1 MKILK
6 SHLEEKLGKKKNVGK
21 LSDQLTMLGLEV
33 DSITKIKTD
42 YCIDIDLTPN
52 RGDCFS
58 ALGVA
63 REIAAADQTVLK
75 KEKSLLKFNGNSK
88 TKVQVQAKEACPKYS
103 YLEISNLSLVDS
115 KGKVKELPKQINSRL
130 EASGINLINP
140 IVDILNYVMLD
151 IGQPMHAF
159 DKNKISGDIKV
170 RFAKTN
176 EKINLLD
183 DQKISLSK
191 DCLLITDTNGP
202 IAFAGI
208 MGSKDSSVELDA
220 KAVLLESAFFTPKFI
235 RGKARKFGIQTD
247 ASQRFERGVD
257 FNLQLKALEM
267 ASELIVK
274 YLGGS
279 CTKTKEIVSNN
290 YLPKQRKINLSI
302 NFLNEKLG
310 TQLSTNKVKQ
320 VLKYLDIQIL
330 SANLDLI
337 KILTPSHRFDLEI
350 QEDLVEE
357 IARLIGYDNLPTK
370 ELKSSQQN
378 FSKTDYSK
386 VLELK
391 KFLAN
396 NNFQEVI
403 NYSFIDDG
411 LQNELELSKGII
423 KIQNPLTENLNSMR
437 TSLFPGLITNLIS
450 NAKRGND
457 YLKIYEEGKVFYR
470 NKDIQES
477 SYIAGLVFDQEKKS
491 WNHSSS
497 FDFFSLKEI
506 ILSLAKF
513 SNVTDIS
520 LKKSKSNLLH
530 PQISADIFKA
540 NKKIG
545 SFGKV
550 HPLILKKIN
559 FKKPFFYF
567 ELKTN
572 ELFNS
577 KNLNLLEPSKFPS
590 TQRDLAFIVSEKLG
604 YKELFEEISNCAGK
618 DLIDIKLF
626 DLFKGGELQKNKK
639 SLAFRLTWQ
648 SSKETLEDSYIDSAV
663 EKIIK
668 SLTNKFGAKLR
679 S

>member
-75 KEKSLLKFNGNSK
+75 KEKRLLKFNGNSK

-115 KGKVKELPKQINSRL
+115 KGKVKELPQQINSRL

-191 DCLLITDTNGP
+191 DCLLITDANGP

-220 KAVLLESAFFTPKFI
+220 KTVLLESAFFAPKFI

-370 ELKSSQQN
+370 GLKSSQQN

-477 SYIAGLVFDQEKKS
+477 SYISGLVFDQEKKS

-506 ILSLAKF
+506 ILNLAKF

-604 YKELFEEISNCAGK
+604 YMELFEEISNCAGK
-618 DLIDIKLF
+618 NLIDIKLF

-648 SSKETLEDSYIDSAV
+648 SGKETLEDSYIDSAV

-668 SLTNKFGAKLR
+668 SLKNKFGAKLR

>member
-1 MKILK
+1 
-6 SHLEEKLGKKKNVGK
+6 
-21 LSDQLTMLGLEV
+21 
-33 DSITKIKTD
+33 
-42 YCIDIDLTPN
+42 
-52 RGDCFS
+52 
-58 ALGVA
+58 
-63 REIAAADQTVLK
+63 
-75 KEKSLLKFNGNSK
+75 
-88 TKVQVQAKEACPKYS
+88 
-103 YLEISNLSLVDS
+103 
-115 KGKVKELPKQINSRL
+115 
-130 EASGINLINP
+130 
-140 IVDILNYVMLD
+140 
-151 IGQPMHAF
+151 
-159 DKNKISGDIKV
+159 
-170 RFAKTN
+170 
-176 EKINLLD
+176 
-183 DQKISLSK
+183 
-191 DCLLITDTNGP
+191 
-202 IAFAGI
+202 
-208 MGSKDSSVELDA
+208 
-220 KAVLLESAFFTPKFI
+220 
-235 RGKARKFGIQTD
+235 
-247 ASQRFERGVD
+247 
-257 FNLQLKALEM
+257 
-267 ASELIVK
+267 
-274 YLGGS
+274 
-279 CTKTKEIVSNN
+279 
-290 YLPKQRKINLSI
+290 
-302 NFLNEKLG
+302 
-310 TQLSTNKVKQ
+310 
-320 VLKYLDIQIL
+320 
-330 SANLDLI
+330 
-337 KILTPSHRFDLEI
+337 
-350 QEDLVEE
+350 
-357 IARLIGYDNLPTK
+357 
-370 ELKSSQQN
+370 
-378 FSKTDYSK
+378 
-386 VLELK
+386 
-391 KFLAN
+391 
-396 NNFQEVI
+396 
-403 NYSFIDDG
+403 
-411 LQNELELSKGII
+411 
-423 KIQNPLTENLNSMR
+423 MR

>member
-103 YLEISNLSLVDS
+103 YLEISNLSLTNS
-115 KGKVKELPKQINSRL
+115 KGRVKELPQQINSRL
-130 EASGINLINP
+130 EAAGINLINP

-176 EKINLLD
+176 EKIKLLD
-183 DQKISLSK
+183 DKKISLSK
-191 DCLLITDTNGP
+191 DCLLITDAKGP
-202 IAFAGI
+202 IALAGI
-208 MGSKDSSVELDA
+208 MGSKDSAVELDA
-220 KAVLLESAFFTPKFI
+220 KTVLLESAFFAPNSI

-267 ASELIVK
+267 ASTLIIK

-279 CTKTKEIVSNN
+279 CTKIKEIVSNS
-290 YLPKQRKINLSI
+290 YLPKQKKINLSI

-337 KILTPSHRFDLEI
+337 KILTTSHRFDLEI

-457 YLKIYEEGKVFYR
+457 YLKIYEEGKVFFR

-477 SYIAGLVFDQEKKS
+477 SYISGLVFDQEKKS

-604 YKELFEEISNCAGK
+604 YIELFEEISNCAGR

-648 SSKETLEDSYIDSAV
+648 SGKETLEDSYIDSAV

-668 SLTNKFGAKLR
+668 SLKNKFGAKLR